1 MFSLESS
8 GGRNLRGIEDHS
20 WETDVKSEVVVVV
33 CTFVVCELKGFKI
46 FNNEQPLEDIYYS
59 YLKLL

>member
-20 WETDVKSEVVVVV
+20 WETATGRSVE
-33 CTFVVCELKGFKI
+33 I
-46 FNNEQPLEDIYYS
+46 FIGQRWWWW
-59 YLKLL
+59 